1 MFAVFRTLLIGQFR
15 DAHTLFWTILLPF
28 ALLIGLG
35 LYFDEPVYAERLL
48 AGVVAVNILF
58 GPGMVTPF
66 QVMTLR
72 NRGVFKLLRAA
83 SLPTSAFI
91 AASALARTALSLVVG
106 ACLVAAS
113 AVGFGVKPTIP
124 GLALMLFALLLG
136 SVCFTAVGFIT
147 GNLARNESDT
157 SMISNLVCL
166 PMLFASEAFYSL
178 EHAPQW
184 VKIASLLHPFSHFV
198 DLLSAAVH
206 GSRQADTWT
215 SAAALAGF
223 TAVCLAVAAATF
235 RWDQEGV
242 RFRFLVKD

>member
-1 MFAVFRTLLIGQFR
+1 MITIFRTMLTGQFR
-15 DAHTLFWTILLPF
+15 DPHTLFWTILLPF

-35 LYFDEPVYAERLL
+35 LYFDEPGYAGRLL
-48 AGVVAVNILF
+48 AGTLALNILF

-72 NRGVFKLLRAA
+72 NRGVFKLLRTA

-91 AASALARTALSLVVG
+91 AASAFARTALSLVMG
-106 ACLVAAS
+106 ACLIAAG
-113 AVGFGVKPTIP
+113 ALFFGVNLTLF
-124 GLALMLFALLLG
+124 GLALMLLALLIG

-157 SMISNLVCL
+157 SMISNLICL

-184 VKIASLLHPFSHFV
+184 VKIASRLHPFSHFV
-198 DLLSAAVH
+198 DLLSAAVR
-206 GSRQADTWT
+206 GSWQAEIWT
-215 SAAALAGF
+215 SIAALAAF
-223 TAVCLAVAAATF
+223 TVACLAAAAATF
-235 RWDQEGV
+235 RWDSDSI

>member
-1 MFAVFRTLLIGQFR
+1 MITIFRTMLTGQFR
-15 DAHTLFWTILLPF
+15 DPHTLFWTILLPF

-35 LYFDEPVYAERLL
+35 LYFDEPGYAGRLL
-48 AGVVAVNILF
+48 AGTLALNILF

-72 NRGVFKLLRAA
+72 NRGVFKLLRTA

-91 AASALARTALSLVVG
+91 AASAFARTALSLVMG
-106 ACLVAAS
+106 ACLIAAG
-113 AVGFGVKPTIP
+113 ALFFGVNLTLF
-124 GLALMLFALLLG
+124 GLALMLLAQLIG

-157 SMISNLVCL
+157 SMISNLICL

-184 VKIASLLHPFSHFV
+184 VKIASRLHPFSHFV
-198 DLLSAAVH
+198 DLLSAAVR
-206 GSRQADTWT
+206 GSRLAEIWIPI
-215 SAAALAGF
+215 AALALF
-223 TAVCLAVAAATF
+223 AAISLAVAAATF
-235 RWDQEGV
+235 RWDNESP
-242 RFRFLVKD
+242 RFRFLDKH